1 MSFTRTFLAFCL
13 AAVTAGPAWAARTAL
28 PPVPGEVIVQFK
40 ADATALRK
48 HALAA
53 RGDAAAVR
61 GMLDGR
67 AATLAAR
74 VGRALEAGPA
84 VGERM
89 QVVRARGL
97 GAAALA
103 AQLAAD
109 PEVEFAVPN
118 GRQRIVNVPLPPNDP
133 LYLSGPPVDLGALT
147 GGPASGQWYLRA
159 PTAAAVGAPGDI
171 VSAIDIESAWARTLG
186 RPAVVVAVLDTGVRF
201 EHPDLRRTGDGGSLL
216 PGYDFVSDAAVAND
230 GNGRDGDSSDPGDW
244 VSEAESGRGDFF
256 DCEASPS
263 SWHGTATASLIG
275 AATND
280 GQGMAGSAPGVRV
293 LPVRVL
299 GKCYGTDADIQAGM
313 LWAAGLPTGDA
324 SVPANPNPAR
334 IVNLSLGGTG
344 GCSAAYQSVVDRLTA
359 AGVVVVAAAGNSA
372 GGPVG
377 TPANCQG
384 VVAVLGLRHA
394 GTKVGFSDLGPEI
407 TLAAPAGNCVNVG
420 LGEPCLYPIVT
431 ATNNGTQGPALDG
444 WTDGFDI
451 SVGTSFASPL
461 VAGVAALMLSQQPA
475 LRSAEVR
482 SALQTTARPFPT
494 TGGDNAIVP
503 SMPVRMCDEPNRFLP
518 SDQPNHDLD
527 LQCYCTSNLCGAGM
541 LDAGQAVAA
550 VAGALARI
558 DVVDGTPTAGSRVT
572 LSGAASLASPGAT
585 VTGFAWTLVDGG
597 GIVSGFG
604 SATDTADASVLPVG
618 AGAFTVRLAVTDS
631 AGQAAALESRIEVA
645 AAPTSSGGGGGG
657 LVSAPWVGGVVLATL
672 ALLWTSRR
680 GAGVSAPRRA

>member
-1 MSFTRTFLAFCL
+1 MSFIRTFLAFLL
-13 AAVTAGPAWAARTAL
+13 AAVAAGPAWAARTAL

-40 ADATALRK
+40 ADATVLRK

-74 VGRALEAGPA
+74 VGRTLEAGPA

-89 QVVRARGL
+89 QVLRARGL
-97 GAAALA
+97 GAAVLA

-133 LYLSGPPVDLGALT
+133 FYLSGPPVDPSAVT

-186 RPAVVVAVLDTGVRF
+186 RPDVVVAVLDTGVRF
-201 EHPDLRRTGDGGSLL
+201 EHPDLRRTSSGGSLL
-216 PGYDFVSDAAVAND
+216 PGYDFVSDATIAND
-230 GNGRDGDSSDPGDW
+230 GNGRDGDPSDPGDW
-244 VSEAESGRGDFF
+244 VSLAEAGRGSFTG
-256 DCEASPS
+256 CEESHS
-263 SWHGTATASLIG
+263 SWHGTRTASLVG
-275 AATND
+275 AATGNNL
-280 GQGMAGSAPGVRV
+280 GMAGSAPGVRV

-334 IVNLSLGGTG
+334 IVNLSLGGNG

-359 AGVVVVAAAGNSA
+359 AGVVVVAAAGNSD

-384 VVAVLGLRHA
+384 VVAVLGLPHA

-420 LGEPCLYPIVT
+420 LGDPCLYPIIT
-431 ATNNGTQGPALDG
+431 ATNIGTQGPALDG
-444 WTDGFDI
+444 WTDSFDI

-482 SALQTTARPFPT
+482 SVLQATARPFPT
-494 TGGDNAIVP
+494 TGGDNGPGGVEVP
-503 SMPVRMCDEPNRFLP
+503 SCYRV
-518 SDQPNHDLD
+518 DLAGESG
-527 LQCYCTSNLCGAGM
+527 QCYCPNDGRLCGAGM

-585 VTGFAWTLVDGG
+585 VTRFAWTLVDGG

-604 SATDTADASVLPVG
+604 SATDAADTSVLPLG
-618 AGAFTVRLAVTDS
+618 AGTFTVRLAVTDS
-631 AGQAAALESRIEVA
+631 AGQTAALDSRIEVA